1 MEFRTQTYE
10 FYSNRV
16 TVSYMDIHIFWKL
29 SWGLWCAI
37 VWEPLSPHQLTD
49 YALLQK
55 ERTLKFQWLK
65 IKPVHFSLHMLHR
78 QGYRATLLIRI
89 MLMEQLPQPLLM
101 ITIQKEG
108 KRALEPLTPGIKFSS
123 GPKVTQIS
131 SSHNAS
137 VWTSPLIHKQ
147 ARNYIPIIWPES
159 RGSQEQFFTSIK
171 YNHLG

>member
-1 MEFRTQTYE
+1 MNSIPTELQFHTW
-10 FYSNRV
+10 
-16 TVSYMDIHIFWKL
+16 IFTSFESSL
-29 SWGLWCAI
+29 GDSGVQLDLRAI
-37 VWEPLSPHQLTD
+37 VLTSVDID

-65 IKPVHFSLHMLHR
+65 IKHVHFSLHMLHR

-101 ITIQKEG
+101 ITIQKER
-108 KRALEPLTPGIKFSS
+108 KSALEALTPGIKFSS

-137 VWTSPLIHKQ
+137 V
-147 ARNYIPIIWPES
+147 
-159 RGSQEQFFTSIK
+159 
-171 YNHLG
+171 

>member
-1 MEFRTQTYE
+1 MNSIPTELQFHTW
-10 FYSNRV
+10 
-16 TVSYMDIHIFWKL
+16 IFTSFESSL
-29 SWGLWCAI
+29 GDSGVQLDLRAI
-37 VWEPLSPHQLTD
+37 VLTSVDID

-65 IKPVHFSLHMLHR
+65 IKHVHFSLHMLHR

-101 ITIQKEG
+101 ITIQKER
-108 KRALEPLTPGIKFSS
+108 KSTLEALTPGIKFSS

-137 VWTSPLIHKQ
+137 V
-147 ARNYIPIIWPES
+147 
-159 RGSQEQFFTSIK
+159 
-171 YNHLG
+171 

>member
-1 MEFRTQTYE
+1 MNSIPMELQFHTW
-10 FYSNRV
+10 
-16 TVSYMDIHIFWKL
+16 IFTSFESSL
-29 SWGLWCAI
+29 GDSCVQLDLRAI
-37 VWEPLSPHQLTD
+37 VPTSVDID

-101 ITIQKEG
+101 ITIQKER
-108 KRALEPLTPGIKFSS
+108 KSALEPLTPGIKFSS

-131 SSHNAS
+131 SRHNAS
-137 VWTSPLIHKQ
+137 V
-147 ARNYIPIIWPES
+147 
-159 RGSQEQFFTSIK
+159 
-171 YNHLG
+171 